1 MPQVSPM
8 QTRTQPSDK
17 FSKVGWT
24 DEAADSIREFR
35 RSRGVMALAVKG
47 GVVLIHQCEQLLRA
61 GLQSFWF
68 CHGGK
73 R

>member
-35 RSRGVMALAVKG
+35 RSLGVMALTVES
-47 GVVLIHQCEQLLRA
+47 GVVVIHQCEQLLRVELWWF
-61 GLQSFWF
+61 GF
-68 CHGGK
+68 CHRGN
-73 R
+73 